1 MTSRSY
7 STPKGIVHDSWI
19 LLVDAVDAFFRFL
32 EQLGS
37 HHIPDARGGIRG
49 VAAALD
55 TGCGDSNLHHFFT
68 RISWEPP
75 EHRVSHCENRLGRI
89 PFGEAQAN
97 VVQLQGLGRLLWR
110 SVKSCDYISRDTRS
124 AHVQWNRNPW
134 KGGSQTMAEGAKKLP
149 LVSLNFCCSW
159 HRVLGMGMGNNLAA
173 LAATTMLEGDLESKN
188 CIWYVIC
195 LPWWYAN
202 GHAISIS
209 FGLWHMNFHHEFNA
223 ACFIPKIHWVIHRVV
238 MRSVSSIIIHPVIA
252 SKGKT

>member
-97 VVQLQGLGRLLWR
+97 VVQLQGLGRLL
-110 SVKSCDYISRDTRS
+110 
-124 AHVQWNRNPW
+124 
-134 KGGSQTMAEGAKKLP
+134 
-149 LVSLNFCCSW
+149 
-159 HRVLGMGMGNNLAA
+159 
-173 LAATTMLEGDLESKN
+173 
-188 CIWYVIC
+188 
-195 LPWWYAN
+195 
-202 GHAISIS
+202 
-209 FGLWHMNFHHEFNA
+209 
-223 ACFIPKIHWVIHRVV
+223 
-238 MRSVSSIIIHPVIA
+238 
-252 SKGKT
+252 